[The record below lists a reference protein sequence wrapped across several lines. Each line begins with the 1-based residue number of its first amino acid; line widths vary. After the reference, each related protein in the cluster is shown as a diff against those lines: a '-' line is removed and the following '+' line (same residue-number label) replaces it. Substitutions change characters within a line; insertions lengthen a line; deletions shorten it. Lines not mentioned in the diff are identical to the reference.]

1 MANKGTILYGMID
14 PARFDNDQKK
24 TLALRRPELYKDL
37 AFFRAPTDGAA
48 TQESSPVLARAVQY
62 QVDEN
67 DFDGN
72 LNRCDTL
79 IKTLQADSK
88 QSNLVVLPAYSF
100 CGPVSKGNYQSL
112 GEKLLGKS
120 TQAASDFAVRLK
132 THLVASFIEKDG
144 ESYFHTAVLLGPD
157 GKLIGQYRQTH
168 LDPSLLFLAAGSDLP
183 VYETAIGRIGLLLN
197 DDLRFPEASG
207 VMALRR
213 ADLIAVPTNW
223 SGQYGGRLQDAQGL
237 FDHPCAANTMI
248 FWYAAAK
255 TAQAYTVVAN
265 AVGNGCMGSSGVFTI
280 NPIDSL
286 EIPEV
291 ASIDKEEVVSLAF
304 NTLGKTLWMNQQKL
318 VGGRRA
324 DLAAPLVFPLN
335 SSSLEKWKKSPG
347 FNLDAWAAYQQ

>member
-1 MANKGTILYGMID
+1 
-14 PARFDNDQKK
+14 
-24 TLALRRPELYKDL
+24 
-37 AFFRAPTDGAA
+37 
-48 TQESSPVLARAVQY
+48 
-62 QVDEN
+62 
-67 DFDGN
+67 
-72 LNRCDTL
+72 
-79 IKTLQADSK
+79 
-88 QSNLVVLPAYSF
+88 
-100 CGPVSKGNYQSL
+100 
-112 GEKLLGKS
+112 
-120 TQAASDFAVRLK
+120 
-132 THLVASFIEKDG
+132 
-144 ESYFHTAVLLGPD
+144 
-157 GKLIGQYRQTH
+157 
-168 LDPSLLFLAAGSDLP
+168 
-183 VYETAIGRIGLLLN
+183 
-197 DDLRFPEASG
+197 
-207 VMALRR
+207 MALRR

-335 SSSLEKWKKSPG
+335 SSSLEKWKTSPG